1 MTQRL
6 QLQYKNFAILL
17 LCTTQWREDALSKK
31 TNKTKYLT
39 LTTQNTEF
47 FRTYALKFYKA
58 KKQVGETVRKKSMVY

>member
-1 MTQRL
+1 M
-6 QLQYKNFAILL
+6 
-17 LCTTQWREDALSKK
+17 REDALSKK